1 MDSILFDRLKS
12 AYERATEI
20 GASEIAKGIYQVT
33 YDNLDWWEREEDEYR
48 MIFDNN
54 NFQI

>member
-20 GASEIAKGIYQVT
+20 GAAEIAKGIYRIT
-33 YDNLDWWEREEDEYR
+33 YDNLDWWERDEDEYR
-48 MIFDNN
+48 MIFDN
-54 NFQI
+54 Q

>member
-20 GASEIAKGIYQVT
+20 GATEIAKGIYRIA
-33 YDNLDWWEREEDEYR
+33 YDNLDWWERDEDEYR
-48 MIFDNN
+48 NIFGN
-54 NFQI
+54 Q

>member
-20 GASEIAKGIYQVT
+20 GATEIAKGIYRIA
-33 YDNLDWWEREEDEYR
+33 YDNMDWWERDEDEYR
-48 MIFDNN
+48 MIFDK
-54 NFQI
+54 Q